1 MNDQTTQLILN
12 GITRLEDDVR
22 DARAETNAVKAD
34 IGRLQ
39 VEMSALR
46 SDVNSMIRN
55 WSALSALLASIMVS
69 VAQKFIR

>member
-1 MNDQTTQLILN
+1 MQLILN

-39 VEMSALR
+39 VEMSSLR

-69 VAQKFIR
+69 VAQKFIH